1 MNDPKKLENFSRF
14 RANSVGLSGSLWP
27 GMEKKSQISAKFP
40 VVLQD
45 SFSCN
50 YRNLVLAYKGAD
62 FPVIFF

>member
-1 MNDPKKLENFSRF
+1 MNDQKKLENFSAF
-14 RANSVGLSGSLWP
+14 KANPVGLTGSLCP

-50 YRNLVLAYKGAD
+50 YRNLVPAYKGTD
-62 FPVIFF
+62 FSVISI